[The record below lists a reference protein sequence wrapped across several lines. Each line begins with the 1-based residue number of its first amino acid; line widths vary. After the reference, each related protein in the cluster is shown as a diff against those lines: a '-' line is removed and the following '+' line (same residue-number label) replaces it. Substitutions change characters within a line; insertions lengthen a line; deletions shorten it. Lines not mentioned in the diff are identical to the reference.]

1 MDFDK
6 SDFKKQAPTVSC
18 NACGSEQEKFTLI
31 RQAFQTQQVEFQNPA
46 RGASFH
52 HSHSIRLINRNKSET
67 TSFLNTLRENIF
79 SEVDTISDDIH
90 QIKRQWNDKISD
102 FFRPNHRN
110 RANISERNKGILDV
124 FHYVGDESS
133 YNKLLLGPSY
143 NWTDDLERFYRG
155 AGIANVEQRMSQFHE
170 WLKNDGGPNQERV
183 QQKGWYTKNSEE
195 ETKEKI
201 REWLSSGI
209 RGGSFV
215 FDELNRIVDRICW
228 TLKSFEPTK
237 KYAWEANYEKNSPL
251 YVPGTNQ
258 LSKQF
263 NYKDVFEGVE
273 YCNHCGAEQSRS
285 LMVETTFR
293 PYSGEENEEFAI
305 HYLGKIQDIHTD
317 VLPQIRTM
325 WKEQLKELNRRV
337 KRATKRWDAAEERLQ
352 KKLDEEEERKRQVEI
367 AKLEEKL
374 NSLKSKGKKD

>member
-18 NACGSEQEKFTLI
+18 NACGSEQEKFVLV
-31 RQAFQTQQVEFQNPA
+31 RNHFQYIEPHP
-46 RGASFH
+46 GANLQTWPGI
-52 HSHSIRLINRNKSET
+52 HSHHKWRMDSPNKEISSLIG
-67 TSFLNTLRENIF
+67 TLRHNLF
-79 SEVDTISDDIH
+79 SDLDTISNEIN
-90 QIKRQWNDKISD
+90 QTKRSWNDKISD
-102 FFRPNHRN
+102 FFRPFHRN
-110 RANISERNKGILDV
+110 RGNLSEMNKAILDA

-133 YNKLLLGPSY
+133 YNKLLLGPPY

-155 AGIANVEQRMSQFHE
+155 AGIANVEQRMSQFHQ
-170 WLKNDGGPNQERV
+170 WLKNDGGPNQGRV
-183 QQKGWYTKNSEE
+183 QQEGWYTKDSEE
-195 ETKEKI
+195 EKEEKI
-201 REWLSSGI
+201 REWLSWGI

-215 FDELNRIVDRICW
+215 FDELNRIVDRICG

-237 KYAWEANYEKNSPL
+237 KYAWETNYEKNSPL
-251 YVPGTNQ
+251 YVPDTKQ
-258 LSKQF
+258 LSNQF
-263 NYKDVFEGVE
+263 NDKDVFEGVE

-285 LMVETTFR
+285 LMIETTFR
-293 PYSGEENEEFAI
+293 PYSGEENQEFAI

-325 WKEQLKELNRRV
+325 WKEQLKELNRRI

-352 KKLDEEEERKRQVEI
+352 KKLEEEEERKRQAEI

-374 NSLKSKGKKD
+374 NSLKNKGPV